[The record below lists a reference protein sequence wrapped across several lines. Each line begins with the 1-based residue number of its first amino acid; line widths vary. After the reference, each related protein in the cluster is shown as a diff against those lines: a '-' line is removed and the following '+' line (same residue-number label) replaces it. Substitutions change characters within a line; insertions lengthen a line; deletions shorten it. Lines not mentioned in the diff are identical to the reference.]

1 MNRRTSLPTRLLTLL
16 LAMLTSLTLP
26 VSALDDADEGTLI
39 SDCASG
45 WHCDGGA
52 SYSKNTS
59 DCTDGNACSVA
70 SFRTQF
76 FFFFVSKNS
85 STRKPFDL
93 TGAKYIEFDL
103 WVDDVNVFRNASD
116 CRMDLGPDTN
126 VDAWN
131 VKVKAADLRSLTLQ
145 EGWNH
150 VCLPLS
156 GIDNANYDLTTAN
169 VIRFYALG
177 LSDEARQVRIDN
189 MRAVA
194 TPTNE
199 EDLPAQTKAEPDY
212 FVPDENATLTG
223 STLRRPGIIQPTTA
237 DDTPDSNAPSD
248 DTTLQTPD
256 AGTAR
261 TPVAIPIAI
270 GAAALLL
277 AGLVCA
283 IVIKKKGGARA

>member
-1 MNRRTSLPTRLLTLL
+1 MTRSTSLSIRLLTLL
-16 LAMLTSLTLP
+16 LALIMSLTLT
-26 VSALDDADEGTLI
+26 VAALDDADEGTLI

-52 SYSKNTS
+52 SYSKNTG

-85 STRKPFDL
+85 STRKAFDL

-116 CRMDLGPDTN
+116 CRMDLGPDAN
-126 VDAWN
+126 VDNWN
-131 VKVKAADLRSLTLQ
+131 VKIKAASLRSLTLE

-150 VCLPLS
+150 VCLPLT
-156 GIDNANYDLTTAN
+156 GIENANYDLTTAN

-177 LSDEARQVRIDN
+177 LSDEARQIRIDN

-194 TPTNE
+194 EPTNT
-199 EDLPAQTKAEPDY
+199 EDLPSQTKAEPDY
-212 FVPDENATLTG
+212 FTPDENATPTD
-223 STLRRPGIIQPTTA
+223 STLRRPGTIQPA
-237 DDTPDSNAPSD
+237 QNSDTPTTDTPGS
-248 DTTLQTPD
+248 DTTLQTPEN
-256 AGTAR
+256 
-261 TPVAIPIAI
+261 TPSTPIVLPLAI
-270 GAAALLL
+270 GAAVLLV
-277 AGLVCA
+277 AGLACA
-283 IVIKKKGGARA
+283 ILIKKKGGARA